1 MEANS
6 GIIRT
11 TFDGNAY
18 ELEAGGVFG
27 SDKWHSH
34 YCVMTNVGLFKFNQK
49 DLLLEPVLHGIKTL
63 NLVSMKGQKR
73 AGRDNL
79 FEIQTTDEKGK
90 LVQTVFSIDDPQ
102 SYTKWEKKI
111 KEMISE
117 RKTKK

>member
-11 TFDGNAY
+11 TFDSNAY

-27 SDKWHSH
+27 SDKWHRH
-34 YCVMTNVGLFKFNQK
+34 YCVMTNVGLFKFNEK
-49 DLLLEPVLHGIKTL
+49 DLLLEPMLHGIKTL

-111 KEMISE
+111 REMISE